1 MKSLADEIAMINE
14 GIIFGFAFAG
24 LLLLTYFKYDKNTI
38 FRVIGDI
45 FIKFSLIKR
54 DKRDLLVFALIPFAI
69 GMFALIFRIMLM

>member
-1 MKSLADEIAMINE
+1 MISLADEIAMLNE

-24 LLLLTYFKYDKNTI
+24 LLVLTYFKYDKNTI
-38 FRVIGDI
+38 FRVFGDI